1 MWERADVT
9 RVRFLCPPRSACSRP
24 CGGGLRTQRFRVARR
39 AEAGGAPCG
48 SSAGELR
55 AERCNAEL
63 CPLACLDEGL
73 PSLPLNISL
82 NILVYMED
90 PYM

>member
-1 MWERADVT
+1 MGESGCNKGA
-9 RVRFLCPPRSACSRP
+9 FPLPPRSACSRP

-48 SSAGELR
+48 SGAGELR
-55 AERCNAEL
+55 VERCNAEL
-63 CPLACLDEGL
+63 CPLACLDEGP
-73 PSLPLNISL
+73 PSLSL

>member
-1 MWERADVT
+1 MGESGCNKGA
-9 RVRFLCPPRSACSRP
+9 FPLLCPPRSACSRP

-48 SSAGELR
+48 SGAGELR

-63 CPLACLDEGL
+63 CPLACLDEGP
-73 PSLPLNISL
+73 PSLSL